1 MGVEEVDSMQRK
13 ARIAHLAGPNATI
26 QNTPP
31 LVTSNKARAK
41 HKLPLLTNLDGSP
54 AHFDALRPQR
64 LAAPVT
70 VYVEQFSAHPL
81 EADAAEL
88 YGPPDGYIDSAGR
101 VHKERQSAGDKPVYE
116 IELRPEEGLY
126 PLPYM
131 ATQADGGAW
140 EEECA
145 FPNAPEAQARQGFF
159 PDGSRSFEE
168 IDRLQIGEKG
178 TVNLI
183 SGKAEIDFYRILP
196 PSGYTKGLGAERRT
210 DAGAGDIPPE
220 RRGVDFFPYKP
231 AHLSASTPRPALAR
245 ATNAVQHILSSG
257 KYDGAIWTEGS
268 PRIEETIYWFN
279 LLIDTTLP
287 ICGNAAQRPQGMIS
301 NDGPKNIVDS
311 VDYIASRIWEDEE
324 GRNRAGAVLIQEQR
338 VFAARAVQKADAR
351 PGGYVAT
358 GGHGGI
364 LGAAGHDGPPLL
376 HYLPTARHT
385 WRSEVNLSRLPP
397 EVGGVHQEGS
407 RIEIVPVAV
416 KGPDGEL
423 LGSAIPKVAIAK
435 DGNYWDNES
444 TTDLEAEV
452 DLVAMIGHML
462 KTAPLAG
469 FVLEGLTPYGR
480 TGSRARHRLLLRAV
494 YSGLPVVRVGRGNTE
509 GFVPLDNPSFISGSN
524 LTATKA
530 RLLLMACLMKFGS
543 LPPAADP
550 DHPTPE
556 EAAAV
561 REKVAAYQ
569 AVFDTH

>member
-1 MGVEEVDSMQRK
+1 MTGK

-41 HKLPLLTNLDGSP
+41 HNLSLLTNPDGTP
-54 AHFDALRPQR
+54 ARFDVLRPQR

-70 VYVEQFSAHPL
+70 AYVEQFSAHPL

-88 YGPPDGYIDSAGR
+88 YGPPDGYIDNAGC
-101 VHKERQSAGDKPVYE
+101 VHKERQSANDRPVYE
-116 IELRPEEGLY
+116 IELRPEDGLY

-131 ATQADGGAW
+131 ARQADGAAW

-145 FPNAPEAQARQGFF
+145 FPDAPEPKARQGFF

-168 IDRLQIGEKG
+168 IDRLQVGEHGIG
-178 TVNLI
+178 NLI

-196 PSGYTKGLGAERRT
+196 PSGYTKGLAADRRT
-210 DAGAGDIPPE
+210 DTGSGDIPPE
-220 RRGVDFFPYKP
+220 RRGIDFFPYKP
-231 AHLSASTPRPALAR
+231 PHLAASAPRPALAQ
-245 ATNAVQHILSSG
+245 ATNALQQILAGAS
-257 KYDGAIWTEGS
+257 YDGAIWTEGS

-279 LLIDTTLP
+279 LLIDATVP
-287 ICGNAAQRPQGMIS
+287 ICGNAAQRPHGMIS

-311 VDYIASRIWEDEE
+311 IEYIASRVWQDDE
-324 GRNRAGAVLIQEQR
+324 GRNKAGAVLIQEQR

-351 PGGYVAT
+351 SGGYVAT

-385 WRSEVNLSRLPP
+385 WRSEVNLTSLPSQ
-397 EVGGVHQEGS
+397 VNGVRREGS
-407 RIEIVPVAV
+407 RIETVSVAI
-416 KGPDGEL
+416 KGPDAML
-423 LGSAIPKVAIAK
+423 LDTAIPRVAISK
-435 DGNYWDNES
+435 DASYWDVDN
-444 TTDLEAEV
+444 TGDPEAEV
-452 DLVAMIGHML
+452 DLVALIGHML
-462 KTAPLAG
+462 KSAPLGG
-469 FVLEGLTPYGR
+469 FVVEGYTPYGR
-480 TGSRARHRLLLRAV
+480 PSSKARHRAMLRAV

-509 GFVPLDNPSFISGSN
+509 GFVPVHDPDFIGGSN

-530 RLLLMACLMKFGS
+530 RILLMACLMKFGC

-550 DHPTPE
+550 DHPTSAE
-556 EAAAV
+556 TAAT
-561 REKVAAYQ
+561 REKVAMYQ
-569 AVFDTH
+569 AIFDTH

>member
-1 MGVEEVDSMQRK
+1 MTGK

-41 HKLPLLTNLDGSP
+41 HGMALLTHPDGSP
-54 AHFDALRPQR
+54 ARFDVLRPQR

-88 YGPPDGYIDSAGR
+88 YGPPDGYIDSAGQ
-101 VHKERQSAGDKPVYE
+101 VHKEQQSPGDKPVYE
-116 IELRPEEGLY
+116 VELRPEDGLY

-131 ATQADGGAW
+131 ATQADGAAW

-145 FPNAPEAQARQGFF
+145 FRGAPERKARQGFF

-168 IDRLQIGEKG
+168 INRLHIGESG
-178 TVNLI
+178 TGNLI
-183 SGKAEIDFYRILP
+183 SAKAEIDFYRVLP
-196 PSGYTKGLGAERRT
+196 PSGYTKGLPADRRT
-210 DAGAGDIPPE
+210 DSGLGDIRPE

-231 AHLSASTPRPALAR
+231 PHLAASAPRTALAR
-245 ATNAVQHILSSG
+245 ATNAVQKILASG

-268 PRIEETIYWFN
+268 PRIEETIYWLN
-279 LLIDTTLP
+279 LLVDTTLP
-287 ICGNAAQRPQGMIS
+287 ICGNAAQRPHGMIS

-311 VDYIASRIWEDEE
+311 VDYIASRVWADEQ
-324 GRNRAGAVLIQEQR
+324 GRNQAGAVLVQEQR

-351 PGGYVAT
+351 PGGYLAT

-385 WRSEVNLSRLPP
+385 WRSEVKFTSLPSQVTGVCR
-397 EVGGVHQEGS
+397 EGG
-407 RIEIVPVAV
+407 RIETVPVAI
-416 KGPDGEL
+416 KGPDGGL
-423 LGSAIPKVAIAK
+423 LGAAIPKVTIAK
-435 DGNYWDNES
+435 DASYWDDDS
-444 TTDLEAEV
+444 TVDIEGEV
-452 DLVAMIGHML
+452 DLIAMTGHML

-469 FVLEGLTPYGR
+469 FVLEGFTPYGR
-480 TGSRARHRLLLRAV
+480 PASNARHRLMLRAV

-509 GFVPLDNPSFISGSN
+509 GFVPLHDPDFVGGSN

-550 DHPTPE
+550 DHPTSA

-569 AVFDTH
+569 RVFNTH